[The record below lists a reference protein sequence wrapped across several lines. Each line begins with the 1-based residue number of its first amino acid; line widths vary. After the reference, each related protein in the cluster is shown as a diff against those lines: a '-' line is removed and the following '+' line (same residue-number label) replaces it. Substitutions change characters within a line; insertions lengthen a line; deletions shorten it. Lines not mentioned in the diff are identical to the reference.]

1 MTKSKTLARWWAI
14 ANTGGWGEGATIA
27 EAVQRAAAGGYQGS
41 LGWRRT
47 NKGPDEGFQVHVF
60 ELDQEY
66 PVTHT
71 DGGNGHAIHRPA
83 GSTPG
88 QMGRCADDVR
98 PYRRDAEGKVIGPR
112 RFMFRKGARSE
123 AGLHLTLQVR

>member
-14 ANTGGWGEGATIA
+14 SNTGGWGEGASVA
-27 EAVQRAAAGGYQGS
+27 EAVKRAAAGGYRG
-41 LGWRRT
+41 R
-47 NKGPDEGFQVHVF
+47 GPGERLTEYFEVHVF
-60 ELDQEY
+60 ELDQKY

-71 DGGNGHAIHRPA
+71 DDGHGHAIHRPD

-88 QMGRCADDVR
+88 PMGRCADDVR
-98 PYRRDAEGKVIGPR
+98 PYKRDTDGKVIDPR

-123 AGLHLTLQVR
+123 AGLHLTLQS